1 MKLEHNSVVTS
12 NGRKIIT
19 GTWRTDSGQVTS
31 QSIKSI
37 DLKGGK
43 TDGDQCEWRQAVA
56 IGVRLRR
63 AEAPLREPAA
73 WRTAASQSK
82 RAGWHVWN
90 RPHGGKCTIGLRHF
104 RHGGSRAQDRNAT
117 HASVGRNHAV
127 GWTNVGS

>member
-12 NGRKIIT
+12 NGKKIIT

-43 TDGDQCEWRQAVA
+43 TDGDQRERRQAAA
-56 IGVRLRR
+56 IGVRLRS
-63 AEAPLREPAA
+63 AKQPLREPAA

-82 RAGWHVWN
+82 RAGCHVWN

-104 RHGGSRAQDRNAT
+104 HHGGSRAPDRNAT
-117 HASVGRNHAV
+117 HASVGRNYAV